1 MQKPGW
7 VIVRRRLLSGE
18 NGLEPVTFDTST
30 FDTSAGRCLPI
41 EYRKA
46 GSLPMHQGRSLLVAL
61 ALCGVAFTQAGMAQT
76 EDHGARR
83 AIEKVAPVYPE
94 LAKRAHIQ
102 GAVKLEVVVRPN
114 GSVKST
120 TVLGG
125 SPALI
130 IAATDAV
137 RRWKFEAA
145 RDETTEI
152 VQVMFE
158 PQ

>member
-1 MQKPGW
+1 
-7 VIVRRRLLSGE
+7 
-18 NGLEPVTFDTST
+18 
-30 FDTSAGRCLPI
+30 
-41 EYRKA
+41 
-46 GSLPMHQGRSLLVAL
+46 MHRGKSFLVAL
-61 ALCGVAFTQAGMAQT
+61 TLCGVAFTQAGMAQT

-114 GSVKST
+114 GSVKAT

-152 VQVMFE
+152 VQVTFE